1 MAFRHDDSLKF
12 PTLKQH
18 NSSIGRVYL
27 VEDGSHKGN
36 VYPSITRVLGS
47 APKPG
52 LEAWKKRVGAKE
64 AARIS
69 QRATIQGGNVH
80 KLLECYL
87 DNEPLPS
94 MSTNVADL
102 WNDVSPWLAEH
113 VTCVFAQEQNV
124 YSHKLRVAGRID
136 VLCEVD
142 NAFAVLDL
150 KTAAREKREEWVE
163 DYFLQTTFYALGTY
177 EVTGKLPGKLV
188 LPVVSPYGLQIFEST
203 PQKHFAE
210 LRRRIDEFYL
220 TYEAA

>member
-1 MAFRHDDSLKF
+1 MEFRRDDSLVF
-12 PTLKQH
+12 PKLKQH
-18 NSSIGRVYL
+18 NSSIGRVYS
-27 VEDGSHKGN
+27 VEDGKHKGQ

-47 APKPG
+47 KEKPG
-52 LEAWKKRVGAKE
+52 LVAWRKRVGAKE

-87 DNEPLPS
+87 DNEPLPDRS
-94 MSTNVADL
+94 PNVVEL
-102 WNDVSPWLAEH
+102 WNGVRPWLDEH
-113 VTCVFAQEQNV
+113 VTRVYAQEQNV

-142 NAFAVLDL
+142 NVFAVLDL
-150 KTAAREKREEWVE
+150 KTAAKEKREEWVE

-177 EVTGKLPGKLV
+177 ELTGKLPGKLV
-188 LPVVSPYGLQIFEST
+188 LPVISPYGLQLFEST

-220 TYEAA
+220 TYETT